1 MKDFPIH
8 CNLHAGANQCSDYIL
23 SIVGSL
29 TPGTTIYATAGKAAM
44 AALTRA
50 MPNAAGE
57 FYGALKC
64 AICIV

>member
-1 MKDFPIH
+1 MIFTPALI
-8 CNLHAGANQCSDYIL
+8 SDLIS

-57 FYGALKC
+57 FYAAPPKC
-64 AICIV
+64 AIRIV